1 MTLSARDR
9 KIVMI
14 IVPLVVVLGYWFLLL
29 APKREAASEAA
40 ATLEAEQATL
50 ADVQAHAGT
59 VEAAK
64 ANFARDYA
72 AVVAL
77 GKAIP
82 TSVDMPSL
90 LVQLEQAAGG
100 TGIELDGIAVGERT
114 TVSEPASTAAPAT
127 PGAPNPAA
135 APATGTAPSGQP
147 PQSAPGAAVASAQ
160 GAATAASTPPPA
172 AGTSATTPPTGD
184 PAATGSTAAAPAG
197 GALESVSLEFN
208 FTGDFFELADF
219 FHRLKRF
226 VFVDGDNVRVRGR
239 LMTIDSVEYVTE
251 AEKFPALT
259 ATVRASVFLSP
270 KAEGV
275 TAGAT
280 PAGPPAASPSAAP
293 VSTASDS
300 TASPTPTATATP

>member
-1 MTLSARDR
+1 MTFSSRDK
-9 KIVMI
+9 KILML

-29 APKREAASEAA
+29 APKREAASAA
-40 ATLEAEQATL
+40 ATTLEAEQATL
-50 ADVQAHAGT
+50 ADVRAHATT
-59 VEAAK
+59 VQAAK

-100 TGIELDGIAVGERT
+100 TGIELDGVAVGERT
-114 TVSEPASTAAPAT
+114 TVSDPAATTAPAT
-127 PGAPNPAA
+127 PGAPDPAA
-135 APATGTAPSGQP
+135 AATGTAPSGEP
-147 PQSAPGAAVASAQ
+147 PQSAPGAAAASAQ
-160 GAATAASTPPPA
+160 DAATAASTPPPT
-172 AGTSATTPPTGD
+172 GTTPTAAD
-184 PAATGSTAAAPAG
+184 PAAAGATAPAG
-197 GALESVSLEFN
+197 SALESVSLEFN
-208 FTGDFFELADF
+208 FTGDFFELANF

-226 VFVDGDNVRVRGR
+226 VYVAGDKVRVRGR

-259 ATVRASVFLSP
+259 ATVKASVFLTP
-270 KAEGV
+270 KAEGA

-280 PAGPPAASPSAAP
+280 PAGPPAAAPATP
-293 VSTASDS
+293 VSAPSDGTAP
-300 TASPTPTATATP
+300 PTPTATATP